1 MDCNTK
7 LTFKT
12 FLETVSDWIWQHHRR
27 KLKGSEIA
35 ILEGVWKTQT
45 YKEIAKDKNYC
56 ISHLQ
61 NVGPELWRD
70 LSEVLGEKVNKS
82 NVRLIFERKWQRDS
96 QSNLTHCQIQHKDCF
111 VGFLLFTQNTYA
123 KSNGVGNE
131 KVTPENRQAAF
142 QPKFNRD
149 TKLTDEIV
157 VQVINSLIYH
167 YTGKHLT
174 YFEEKIVGG
183 IWNGEKYDDIANKIK
198 RSHCKD
204 RKLCGS
210 NCKCKYSPNYLRRNI
225 VDELWSKLSNVFMF
239 LNCEINKKNFKP
251 TLEQWHEKM
260 KLSFI

>member
-1 MDCNTK
+1 MNHNKK
-7 LTFKT
+7 LTLET
-12 FLETVSDWIWQHHRR
+12 FLKIAGDVIWQY
-27 KLKGSEIA
+27 KGRVIKNSEIA
-35 ILEGVWKTQT
+35 ILKGVCKRQT

-56 ISHLQ
+56 ISYLSD
-61 NVGPELWRD
+61 VGSQLWRE
-70 LSEVLGEKVNKS
+70 LSEALGEKVSKANA
-82 NVRLIFERKWQRDS
+82 RPTFERKWQRDS
-96 QSNLTHCQIQHKDCF
+96 QSNLTHCQTQHKDCF

-123 KSNGVGNE
+123 KSNEVGNK

-142 QPKFNRD
+142 QPKFDRD

-174 YFEEKIVGG
+174 YFEEKIVCG

-210 NCKCKYSPNYLRRNI
+210 NCKCKYSPDYLRRNI

-239 LNCEINKKNFKP
+239 LNYEINKDNFKP

-260 KLSFI
+260 KLSFT